1 MDFLLIPGV
10 IFGVWIGCKVL
21 GAIGLL
27 ISDLWNT
34 FTRR

>member
-1 MDFLLIPGV
+1 MDFLLIPAVLIG
-10 IFGVWIGCKVL
+10 IWIVCKVM
-21 GAIGLL
+21 GVIGLL